1 MKYFSEAEKF
11 QLGSLML
18 MVVCISREGKRLV
31 GFRVL
36 VGNDEAT
43 LLAEN
48 CFRLNLDSKTFD
60 VHDFCHLVNCYCVL
74 KERTS

>member
-1 MKYFSEAEKF
+1 MKYFLEAEKF

-43 LLAEN
+43 LLAHN
-48 CFRLNLDSKTFD
+48 YFGLNLDS
-60 VHDFCHLVNCYCVL
+60 DF
-74 KERTS
+74 